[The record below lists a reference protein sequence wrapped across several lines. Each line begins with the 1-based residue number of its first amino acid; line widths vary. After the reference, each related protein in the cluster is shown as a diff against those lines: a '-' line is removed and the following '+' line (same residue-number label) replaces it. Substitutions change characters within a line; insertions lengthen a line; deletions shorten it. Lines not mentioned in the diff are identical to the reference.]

1 MQIDIAGEVKQEI
14 EKNLAAQDAAEI
26 QNEIEQQRR
35 TDFKSSMTVAANFEP
50 TKFAQALK
58 VQRESGV
65 PAKVAYDNADQI
77 STLKQEAKFAG
88 LFATG
93 PRTAQAL
100 STPEHAI
107 LAQGDE
113 ENLLRMEKAAE
124 AADFYKQGILER
136 QILGPLKK
144 WWNRD
149 DITEA
154 PGRLTQLDR
163 ITADFDRV
171 DAGDQFSSPWANEY
185 RNADAATRK
194 QMRDNANLE
203 RNLTLDKV
211 RVAQFKLNEMPV
223 DPGDVALERAEGA
236 AGVFGVIADD
246 PMLAGRIA
254 AQSLPD
260 MAQGIVAGMINP
272 LFGGVSE
279 GVTASNYKFL
289 EVLQEKGIDPADPV
303 QLLQALRNDELLSD
317 ANERAIR
324 YGAGIAAVSTASFGL
339 LNRVLAPT
347 KFNGKLLSKR
357 AREGINVIAQVPA
370 QGALEAGGELAGQIA
385 ERGQL
390 SDVDAKEIALEGLV
404 GGFMSTPEVGA
415 FAGKRFVNHMTQ
427 ARRAERA
434 GKLQADL
441 VQKSLQ
447 STTRQNDPASFEAI
461 VSTQLAGRPNEFL
474 EIPAAKLQELNQSGQ
489 VNIAE
494 LLENVGIDPEHY
506 TAQVELGGTIT
517 IKNSAYLAYLAE
529 QDEFLR
535 GSIRVT
541 SNDYS
546 LDDVQELDRQMLAD
560 MEKIAAQFGQTDQV
574 ATAYSD
580 VMGQLLNAGYER
592 GAADTTAR
600 QYAAVMTR
608 LAEQTGQ
615 SVEDVM
621 AANPLN
627 IGREV
632 PQQVQRIREDQLSL
646 MLGRLRAGD
655 IPQAGDMFGKTL
667 TEYLTSAGGIQDIGG
682 ELAAFDADTGKRGRN
697 RLTRTDGMTPDD
709 AAMRAWERGY
719 FPGVPRE
726 EVTPNLLIDALR
738 EESAGT
744 PRYSVEQENA
754 TLRDQAASLEA
765 LQEFLDREGVDL
777 ATATDEDIRALL
789 TGQSTDQTLN
799 QFAGERALTAN
810 MAALADAKARLA
822 AGADPEEVRKAT
834 GWFKGA
840 DGKMRF
846 EITDGDAKLTT
857 AFEQIR
863 HSQFAGDAITSVS
876 YRDGAGIWSVSVVT
890 DGMNTAS
897 DIINLTTTDIDSLA
911 PMLGF
916 DVIEQMKQGQ
926 GDEDITSDFP
936 DSKYITP
943 QGAELRSP
951 TGKWSTL
958 GEILDHPRL
967 FEAYP
972 QLADL
977 KVVYAP
983 EMTGGA
989 HGAMAINARTGES
1002 IMVIGDGDAREV
1014 RKTVL
1019 HETQHAIQS
1028 IEDFAKGGS
1037 VARLRDEP
1045 AHRAAITRENE
1056 QFQLQQWA
1064 KKYPEA
1070 AQLREKISALHDQL
1084 EQQYG
1089 DPFSDE
1095 AVASDT
1101 FGQWQDAIEQSL
1113 ETEGYDAAPQ
1123 TNLDEIAPLAF
1134 YERLAGEIE
1143 ARAVENRSHMTDRIA
1158 QLIPPSKSMDIKDA
1172 DAIVYWNGEELPSPA
1187 LDMAARAQT
1196 MNQSAVASPD
1206 LQRALAMSEDEY
1218 VATVNPSGETNTEDG
1233 SARLVRGDLT
1243 DPQSATVLVTL
1254 DNGTTIER
1262 DEDGSFYAREGG
1274 DTIGEIINYGDEVN
1288 VNVLPEARGQGVA
1301 VALAAEFIRENPFFD
1316 AGSLTPGGEAVVR
1329 AAWRKLKAEQDASK
1343 TFADDIAELATF
1355 YAQNENYQ
1363 FERFQERENIF
1374 DRFVARAMADDK
1386 FQGMQQP
1393 TSYGSVMI
1401 TPSAKEAGMWQVT
1414 QFAQDGAPSS
1424 DNGIQTKEQALRD
1437 FIEEVRPVEQSQ
1449 TLNQSAINVTPEQET
1464 EYAAAVAG
1472 NKRRATIK
1480 MIEQAAGVEE
1490 VDASFDR
1497 GGAHDAPGP
1506 GAGSPIYDVT
1516 RDGTY
1521 PEDFYGPNGLN
1532 WYGAGDATDGPAY
1545 AIIKSLE
1552 ARPNAPVK
1560 IYRAVPKDGAK
1571 KIIGGDWV
1579 TTVRQYAKDHGD
1591 GALGGDYKI
1600 ISMTVSARDLFTSGD
1615 SFAEYGYHPQP
1626 FKPEFPRSES
1636 ARSRSLSDTAANFAA
1651 AHPDSVGEQTLN
1663 QSAQTETEAFKRWFG
1678 DSKVVDADG
1687 KPLVVYHGTARDFTE
1702 FDRKKIGSNYRA
1714 DKRGFF
1720 FTANPMEAEWAA
1732 SDAAEKRGA
1741 EGERIV
1747 PVYLRLNAPLTI
1759 DATGAVGMSASG
1771 YLDTHKEKIL
1781 ARAKAEKADGIVVRG
1796 GKANDIIYVAFRPEQ
1811 IKSAIGNR
1819 GTFDPNSPNILQQ
1832 STEDTPRGSITFG
1845 PRKDGVR
1852 RFDIKLTAK
1861 SDLSTVLHEMG
1872 HYYLEVIGDLVQDG
1886 KANEALTG
1894 DYAVIREW
1902 LGAEAGKPLT
1912 VDQHEQFARGFE
1924 KYLAEGKAPSIEL
1937 QTAFAR
1943 FKRWLV
1949 GIYKDLKRLNVE
1961 LSPEVRG
1968 VFDRLLA
1975 SQEAISEAEQALA
1988 LSQQFES
1995 GITKIMTPEE
2005 LANYQRASQQARDDA
2020 TDEIEQEILKA
2031 ERRKETEWYKEQ
2043 RKAVEAEV
2051 RAELEAL
2058 PAYQARKYLF
2068 GNTPHPQTGKPVKLD
2083 TAAVTELFGT
2093 RSKQARFLGR
2103 ARVKTGGMHPETA
2116 AFLLGYAD
2124 PVEMLTDMMAV
2135 EGLSAAIK
2143 AETDKRMAER
2153 YPDPRVSGELA
2164 EKAMAAVGEREAEVQ
2179 AIQLRALAR
2188 EAGRKATQH
2197 RIIKEAARQHIAR
2210 LRLRDAIPYQY
2221 QRASAKAARAV
2232 EEALMAG
2239 NLQKAYEEKE
2249 RQLMNLHLYREAVKA
2264 QELADQKRAQAKA
2277 YMKAGAKRKRLQEA
2291 SVENYEL
2298 AYPDGRIEYAATK
2311 TAAKLAEE
2319 EGATV
2324 TPLFNFLEQVDQ
2336 LLQKYEFGIP
2346 RKAIRQQR
2354 EALQQF
2360 LASMANESIVVN
2372 PPEWLLLD
2380 RAERTNWK
2388 DLTIDQLVDVV
2399 DMIRQ
2404 IDQMAKN
2411 KLFVL
2416 KGDKWAEYEPIR
2428 DAIAASIELNGHKA
2442 ASGAFNRN
2450 FKDQIRK
2457 WGREW
2462 LGFLPADQIARELD
2476 GQDDLGP
2483 VQENITT
2490 PVQKAARDAVIREKL
2505 EMNGLAELVRQFY
2518 DGDQIKGMHDA
2529 GKLVA
2534 IPEIGQS
2541 MTRMQMVMLMAN
2553 LGNEGNRNALLTE
2566 QRGIWT
2572 AETIQAVM
2580 AQLDSNDADFVE
2592 ALWAWIDKFW
2602 PEIAEAEAKRTGV
2615 APAKVQGSPYPVK
2628 LADGK
2633 VRVLKGGYFPLKYD
2647 GEASIKTS
2655 QDDVGNAFKNM
2666 TAGRT
2671 AKAYTPDGH
2680 RIERVGSGGRPV
2692 KLDFSVVTGHVGNIV
2707 RDLTMTD
2714 PINQAWR
2721 FLHDTTVQGAF
2732 ERGNVKELHTALEIW
2747 MQDSAEG
2754 EKVDSGYM
2762 TASARWLRTGFTANV
2777 MLFNLANS
2785 LLNLA
2790 GTHPLVVLGKRWA
2803 MHGYRAAFMPAN
2815 WEQMYELSPFMRE
2828 ARVESYS
2835 KDLALVQDQMA
2846 SKGGWRQAMT
2856 AAGFYLHNK
2865 TQQFM
2870 DAVVW
2875 RGAYEKGMSLDLVG
2889 QALIDYADQRV
2900 VEASGSGVFADRS
2913 ALERGTLSR
2922 QTRQNEIVRGLTTL
2936 AGYMI
2941 RKMAIARRR
2950 TGETDFKDIGQA
2962 MHWAVDMALLFTLE
2976 GLAFAFVKG
2985 NVPDDDED
2993 EQAKEWAKTAAWET
3007 FASVGSGLP
3016 PFGRPIVSSIQGFGG
3031 GSTSVDIFS
3040 EQFGNAL
3047 QQVKQGDPDTTAL
3060 KALVALTGT
3069 ATKTPGI
3076 ATNRVIDWLDRAKD
3090 GETPPWW
3097 ELFTGNRNK

>member
-1 MQIDIAGEVKQEI
+1 MAYDIAAEVNDEI
-14 EKNLAAQDAAEI
+14 KKNLAAQEAADI
-26 QNEIEQQRR
+26 QQEIENQRR
-35 TDFKSSMTVAANFEP
+35 TDFKSSLTVAAAFEP

-77 STLKQEAKFAG
+77 ASLKQEAKFAG
-88 LFATG
+88 LFTAG
-93 PRTAQAL
+93 PRTSEAL
-100 STPEHAI
+100 SKPEHAI
-107 LAQGDE
+107 VAQGDE

-124 AADFYKQGILER
+124 AADFYKQGFFER
-136 QILGPLKK
+136 QIAQPWAKAIAQDSIADLPA
-144 WWNRD
+144 RM
-149 DITEA
+149 I
-154 PGRLTQLDR
+154 QLDR
-163 ITADFDRV
+163 ISSDFDKIESGE
-171 DAGDQFSSPWANEY
+171 ASTSPWAVQY
-185 RNADAATRK
+185 QQADAAGRK
-194 QMRDNANLE
+194 QMRDNLNLQ
-203 RNLTLDKV
+203 RNLAIDKA
-211 RVAQFKLNEMPV
+211 RVAQYDISQMPV
-223 DPGDVALERAEGA
+223 DPTERKFAEAEGFA
-236 AGVFGVIADD
+236 ENASALASD
-246 PMLAGRIA
+246 PMFLAR
-254 AQSLPD
+254 
-260 MAQGIVAGMINP
+260 VAGQAIPGTAEGLAASLINP
-272 LFGGVSE
+272 LFGGAVE
-279 GVTASNYKFL
+279 GINAGNYKFM
-289 EVLQEKGIDPADPV
+289 EVLQEKGIDPADPI
-303 QLLQALRNDELLSD
+303 QLMKAIRDDDLMQE
-317 ANERAIR
+317 ANTRAAR
-324 YGAGIAAVSTASFGL
+324 YGAGVGTVGALSAGL

-347 KFNGKLLSKR
+347 KFNGRLLSNR
-357 AREGINVIAQVPA
+357 AREGINVLAQIPA
-370 QGALEAGGELAGQIA
+370 QGALEAAGELTGQVA

-390 SDVDAKEIALEGLV
+390 SDVDAKEVALEGIV
-404 GGFMSTPEVGA
+404 GGVMSLPEVGA
-415 FAGKRFVNHMTQ
+415 FGTKRFTTHMVQ

-441 VQKSLQ
+441 VEKSMQ
-447 STTRQNDPASFEAI
+447 SSTRANDPASFEAI
-461 VSTQLAGRPNEFL
+461 VSTQLAGRPNEYL

-506 TAQVELGGTIT
+506 SAQVELGGTIT

-535 GSIRVT
+535 GSIRVAGNEYT
-541 SNDYS
+541 
-546 LDDVQELDRQMLAD
+546 LDDVQEIDNQMLAE
-560 MEKIAAQFGQTDQV
+560 MEKIASQFDQTDQV

-615 SVEDVM
+615 TVEEVM

-627 IGREV
+627 IGRDV
-632 PQQVQRIREDQLSL
+632 PAPVQKIREDQLSL

-655 IPQAGDMFGKTL
+655 IPQPGDMFGKTL

-682 ELAAFDADTGKRGRN
+682 ELAAFDADVGKRGRN

-709 AAMRAWERGY
+709 AAMQAWERGY
-719 FPGVPRE
+719 FPGVARE
-726 EVTPNLLIDALR
+726 DVTPNLLIDALR
-738 EESAGT
+738 EEAAGT

-754 TLRDQAASLEA
+754 TLRDQAQSLEA
-765 LQEFLDREGVDL
+765 LQEYLDREGIDL
-777 ATATDEDIRALL
+777 ATMSDEDVLQLL
-789 TGQSTDQTLN
+789 RG
-799 QFAGERALTAN
+799 GERQAQLLPELPAREDGTSSRV
-810 MAALADAKARLA
+810 AD
-822 AGADPEEVRKAT
+822 
-834 GWFKGA
+834 
-840 DGKMRF
+840 DG
-846 EITDGDAKLTT
+846 L
-857 AFEQIR
+857 
-863 HSQFAGDAITSVS
+863 
-876 YRDGAGIWSVSVVT
+876 
-890 DGMNTAS
+890 
-897 DIINLTTTDIDSLA
+897 IIVHGSGN
-911 PMLGF
+911 
-916 DVIEQMKQGQ
+916 
-926 GDEDITSDFP
+926 
-936 DSKYITP
+936 
-943 QGAELRSP
+943 
-951 TGKWSTL
+951 
-958 GEILDHPRL
+958 
-967 FEAYP
+967 
-972 QLADL
+972 ADL
-977 KVVYAP
+977 KLDDIAIVRSSGQKQGKKGRVYGGFYGTSETDAAQAEGYAGMMEGTP
-983 EMTGGA
+983 TLYDIRVKPGTGVL
-989 HGAMAINARTGES
+989 HK
-1002 IMVIGDGDAREV
+1002 DGD
-1014 RKTVL
+1014 
-1019 HETQHAIQS
+1019 
-1028 IEDFAKGGS
+1028 
-1037 VARLRDEP
+1037 
-1045 AHRAAITRENE
+1045 ITRLSETYINQLVE
-1056 QFQLQQWA
+1056 QG
-1064 KKYPEA
+1064 
-1070 AQLREKISALHDQL
+1070 
-1084 EQQYG
+1084 YG
-1089 DPFSDE
+1089 LIIGTDPRGRTEYVVIDKN
-1095 AVASDT
+1095 AI
-1101 FGQWQDAIEQSL
+1101 DAIAQRGSLPPMRRATQRLDQS
-1113 ETEGYDAAPQ
+1113 ETKQ
-1123 TNLDEIAPLAF
+1123 Q
-1134 YERLAGEIE
+1134 IE
-1143 ARAVENRSHMTDRIA
+1143 ARLEAANPGLKLDLLGSGDRITLSRIELPKEGR
-1158 QLIPPSKSMDIKDA
+1158 QQGSGSKIMADLTAWA
-1172 DAIVYWNGEELPSPA
+1172 DANGKTIA
-1187 LDMAARAQT
+1187 L
-1196 MNQSAVASPD
+1196 
-1206 LQRALAMSEDEY
+1206 
-1218 VATVNPSGETNTEDG
+1218 
-1233 SARLVRGDLT
+1233 
-1243 DPQSATVLVTL
+1243 
-1254 DNGTTIER
+1254 
-1262 DEDGSFYAREGG
+1262 
-1274 DTIGEIINYGDEVN
+1274 
-1288 VNVLPEARGQGVA
+1288 
-1301 VALAAEFIRENPFFD
+1301 
-1316 AGSLTPGGEAVVR
+1316 
-1329 AAWRKLKAEQDASK
+1329 
-1343 TFADDIAELATF
+1343 
-1355 YAQNENYQ
+1355 
-1363 FERFQERENIF
+1363 
-1374 DRFVARAMADDK
+1374 
-1386 FQGMQQP
+1386 
-1393 TSYGSVMI
+1393 
-1401 TPSAKEAGMWQVT
+1401 TPSADFGGNKKRLVEFYKRFG
-1414 QFAQDGAPSS
+1414 FIENKGK
-1424 DNGIQTKEQALRD
+1424 NRD
-1437 FIEEVRPVEQSQ
+1437 FEISEAMYRP
-1449 TLNQSAINVTPEQET
+1449 
-1464 EYAAAVAG
+1464 AV
-1472 NKRRATIK
+1472 
-1480 MIEQAAGVEE
+1480 
-1490 VDASFDR
+1490 
-1497 GGAHDAPGP
+1497 
-1506 GAGSPIYDVT
+1506 
-1516 RDGTY
+1516 
-1521 PEDFYGPNGLN
+1521 
-1532 WYGAGDATDGPAY
+1532 
-1545 AIIKSLE
+1545 
-1552 ARPNAPVK
+1552 
-1560 IYRAVPKDGAK
+1560 
-1571 KIIGGDWV
+1571 
-1579 TTVRQYAKDHGD
+1579 
-1591 GALGGDYKI
+1591 
-1600 ISMTVSARDLFTSGD
+1600 
-1615 SFAEYGYHPQP
+1615 
-1626 FKPEFPRSES
+1626 
-1636 ARSRSLSDTAANFAA
+1636 
-1651 AHPDSVGEQTLN
+1651 QTLN
-1663 QSAQTETEAFKRWFG
+1663 QSAQTETQAFKRLSTLLGSDSAARDMMTAISQTFVNSLKRDAEAISNFLKSKPFGSEPSGSIDIPSSVVPHVLSVTDNEQVLGAIVRSIPVDVMDFLGRKNLSPERLLRDQSMLEDVLAVNGKSSVSLGINKAIAGSLMGSVADTAAEISNLASRSLKGDSAGLTGANNSVLGAQNGTPSNGLGGIKDITKSKNFLNWFG
-1678 DSKVVDADG
+1678 DSKVVDDAG
-1687 KPLVVYHGTARDFTE
+1687 EPLVVHHGTNAE
-1702 FDRKKIGSNYRA
+1702 FNEFRPSKTGSFGKGIYFA
-1714 DKRGFF
+1714 DSG
-1720 FTANPMEAEWAA
+1720 
-1732 SDAAEKRGA
+1732 SDAAA
-1741 EGERIV
+1741 AYGERVVSAYLSLQNPWVINADYESDA
-1747 PVYLRLNAPLTI
+1747 VYAEDVDNPAVDAVLTLPGGRKML
-1759 DATGAVGMSASG
+1759 DRMKASG
-1771 YLDTHKEKIL
+1771 GEHFDSELTDSL
-1781 ARAKAEKADGIVVRG
+1781 VAKGYDGIIATYPDG
-1796 GKANDIIYVAFRPEQ
+1796 SKEYIAFHPEQ

-1819 GTFDPNSPNILQQ
+1819 GTFDPADPNILNQGD
-1832 STEDTPRGSITFG
+1832 EETPRGSITFG
-1845 PRKDGVR
+1845 PRRDGVR
-1852 RFDIKLTAK
+1852 RFDIRLTAK

-1872 HYYLEVIGDLVQDG
+1872 HYYLEVIGDLVQAG
-1886 KANEALTG
+1886 KANEALST
-1894 DYAVIREW
+1894 DYAVIRDW
-1902 LGAEAGKPLT
+1902 LGAEEGKPLT

-1937 QTAFAR
+1937 QTAFSR

-1949 GIYKDLKRLNVE
+1949 GIYKDLKRLNVD
-1961 LSPEVRG
+1961 LSPEIRS

-1975 SQEAISEAEQALA
+1975 SQEAIDEAEQALA
-1988 LSQQFES
+1988 LSQQFSEN
-1995 GITKIMTPEE
+1995 IQKIMTPEE
-2005 LANYQRASQQARDDA
+2005 LANYARASQQARDDA
-2020 TDEIEQEILKA
+2020 TDEIEREILKA
-2031 ERRKETEWYKEQ
+2031 ERRKEQEWYKEQ

-2051 RAELEAL
+2051 RAELEAA

-2068 GNTPHPQTGKPVKLD
+2068 SNTPHPQTGKPVKLD

-2093 RSKQARFLGR
+2093 KSKQARFLGR

-2116 AFLLGYAD
+2116 AFLLGYGN

-2135 EGLSAAIK
+2135 DGLSAAVK
-2143 AETDKRMAER
+2143 AETDRRMAER
-2153 YPDPRVSGELA
+2153 YPDPRTSGELA

-2188 EAGRKATQH
+2188 EAGRKSTQH

-2232 EEALMAG
+2232 EEALLAG
-2239 NLQKAYEEKE
+2239 NLPKAYEEKE

-2264 QELADQKRAQAKA
+2264 QDLAEQKRAQAKA

-2291 SVENYEL
+2291 STENFEL

-2311 TAAKLAEE
+2311 AAAKLAEE

-2324 TPLFNFLEQVDQ
+2324 TPLFNFLEQVDG

-2354 EALQQF
+2354 ETLQKF
-2360 LASMANESIVVN
+2360 LAQMAGESIVVN
-2372 PPEWLLLD
+2372 PPEWLLLP

-2411 KLFVL
+2411 KLFIL
-2416 KGDKWAEYEPIR
+2416 KGDKLAEYEPIR
-2428 DAIAASIELNGHKA
+2428 DAIAASIELNGHQA

-2483 VQENITT
+2483 VQEHIVG
-2490 PVQKAARDAVIREKL
+2490 PVQKAAREAVIREKA
-2505 EMNGLAELVRQFY
+2505 EMNSLAELVRQFY
-2518 DGDQIKGMHDA
+2518 GEDDIKGMHDA
-2529 GKLVA
+2529 GKLIA

-2580 AQLDSNDADFVE
+2580 ANLDSNDADFVE
-2592 ALWAWIDKFW
+2592 ALWAWVDKFW

-2628 LADGK
+2628 LADGT

-2692 KLDFSVVTGHVGNIV
+2692 KLDFSVLTWHVGNIV

-2732 ERGNVKELHTALEIW
+2732 ERANTKELHTALEIW

-2803 MHGYRAAFMPAN
+2803 MRGYRAAFMPAN
-2815 WEQMYELSPFMRE
+2815 WKQMYELSSYMRE

-2846 SKGGWRQAMT
+2846 GKGGWRAAMT

-2875 RGAYEKGMSLDLVG
+2875 MGAYEKGMSLDLVG

-2950 TGETDFKDIGQA
+2950 TAETDFKDVAQA
-2962 MHWAVDMALLFTLE
+2962 MTWAVDMALLFTLE

-2985 NVPDDDED
+2985 NVPDEDED
-2993 EQAKEWAKTAAWET
+2993 EQAKEWAKTAGWET

-3016 PFGRPIVSSIQGFGG
+3016 PFGRPVVSAIQGFGG

-3040 EQFGNAL
+3040 EQFGNAI
-3047 QQVKQGDPDTTAL
+3047 QQIKQGDADTTAL

-3076 ATNRVIDWLDRAKD
+3076 ATNRVIDWLDRAQD

>member
-1 MQIDIAGEVKQEI
+1 MAYDIAAEVNDEI
-14 EKNLAAQDAAEI
+14 KKNLAAQEAADIQQEI
-26 QNEIEQQRR
+26 DNQRR
-35 TDFKSSMTVAANFEP
+35 TDFKSSMTVAAAFEP

-65 PAKVAYDNADQI
+65 PAKVAYDNWDQVE
-77 STLKQEAKFAG
+77 SLKQEAKYAG
-88 LFATG
+88 LFSAA
-93 PRTAQAL
+93 PRTAEAL
-100 STPEHAI
+100 SNPEHAI
-107 LAQGDE
+107 LAKGDE
-113 ENLLRMEKAAE
+113 ENLRLMEEAVQKASFNSVSFWDSTIGKWWDRDNVKDIIKIRARDE
-124 AADFYKQGILER
+124 KQFEVFDEIDRAIAAGETPFPTLQER
-136 QILGPLKK
+136 QSLGTFGLQYLQGTPE
-144 WWNRD
+144 NRAE
-149 DITEA
+149 I
-154 PGRLTQLDR
+154 R
-163 ITADFDRV
+163 
-171 DAGDQFSSPWANEY
+171 
-185 RNADAATRK
+185 
-194 QMRDNANLE
+194 
-203 RNLTLDKV
+203 RNLRTQMNIATDTA
-211 RVAQFKLNEMPV
+211 RTSKLALQQMPV

-236 AGVFGVIADD
+236 AEVFGVIADD

-260 MAQGIVAGMINP
+260 MAQGIVLAMLNP
-272 LFGGVSE
+272 VLGAVSE
-279 GVTASNYKFL
+279 GVTASNYKVL
-289 EVLQEKGIDPADPV
+289 EVLQEKGIDPTDPV
-303 QLLQALRNDELLSD
+303 QLLQALRNDELMSE
-317 ANERAIR
+317 ANERGAR

-347 KFNGKLLSKR
+347 KFNGRLLSNR
-357 AREGINVIAQVPA
+357 AREGINAVLQVPA
-370 QGALEAGGELAGQIA
+370 QGGLEAAGELTGQVA

-390 SDVDAKEIALEGLV
+390 SDVDAKEVALEGIV
-404 GGFMSTPEVGA
+404 GGVMSLPEVGA
-415 FAGKRFVNHMTQ
+415 FGTKRFTTHMIQ
-427 ARRAERA
+427 ARRTERA

-441 VQKSLQ
+441 VEKSLQ
-447 STTRQNDPASFEAI
+447 SSTRKNDPASFEAI
-461 VSTQLAGRPNEFL
+461 VSTQLAGRPNEYL

-535 GSIRVT
+535 GSIRVAGNEYT
-541 SNDYS
+541 
-546 LDDVQELDRQMLAD
+546 LDDVQEIDKQMLAE
-560 MEKIAAQFGQTDQV
+560 MEKIASQFGQTDQV

-615 SVEDVM
+615 TVEEVM

-627 IGREV
+627 IGRDV
-632 PQQVQRIREDQLSL
+632 PAPVQKIREDQLSL

-655 IPQAGDMFGKTL
+655 IPQPGDMFGKSL

-682 ELAAFDADTGKRGRN
+682 ELAAFDADVGKRGRN

-709 AAMRAWERGY
+709 AAMQAWERGY
-719 FPGVPRE
+719 FPGVARE
-726 EVTPNLLIDALR
+726 DVTPNLLIDALR

-754 TLRDQAASLEA
+754 TLRDQAQSLEA
-765 LQEFLDREGVDL
+765 LQEYLDREGIDL
-777 ATATDEDIRALL
+777 ATATDDEIRQRLGVQPGNQRL
-789 TGQSTDQTLN
+789 D
-799 QFAGERALTAN
+799 QFAGPRALTAN
-810 MAALADAKARLA
+810 QRALMDAQRRLESGDDA
-822 AGADPEEVRKAT
+822 EKVRQET

-846 EITDGDAKLTT
+846 EIADGDAKLTPT
-857 AFEQIR
+857 FQQMKY
-863 HSQFAGDAITSVS
+863 SQFGGDSITSVS
-876 YRDGAGIWSVSVVT
+876 YRDGAGIWSVQIVT
-890 DGMNTAS
+890 DGMSTPA
-897 DIINLTTTDIDSLA
+897 DIIKLTTTDIDSLA
-911 PMLGF
+911 PLIGENL
-916 DVIEQMKQGQ
+916 IEKMKTGA
-926 GDEDITSDFP
+926 GEDDITSDEAG
-936 DSKYITP
+936 SKYLATDGEIF
-943 QGAELRSP
+943 RSP

-958 GEILDHPRL
+958 GEVLDHHRL
-967 FEAYP
+967 FQAYP
-972 QLADL
+972 ALANL

-983 EMTGGA
+983 ELTDGA
-989 HGAMAINARTGES
+989 HGAMAVNARTGEP
-1002 IMVIGDGDAREV
+1002 IMVLADGTENEV

-1019 HETQHAIQS
+1019 HETQHAVQA
-1028 IEDFAKGGS
+1028 IEGFARGGS
-1037 VARLRDEP
+1037 VQRLRNDP
-1045 AHRAAITRENE
+1045 AYRESVTQENQ
-1056 QFQLQQWA
+1056 QFQMQQWA
-1064 KKYPEA
+1064 EKYPEA
-1070 AQLREKISALHDQL
+1070 AALRAEIIALHDQL
-1084 EQQYG
+1084 EKQYG

-1095 AVASDT
+1095 AIASDS
-1101 FGQWQDAIEQSL
+1101 FGKWEDAIERSF
-1113 ETEGYDAAPQ
+1113 EVEGYDAAPQ
-1123 TNLDEIAPLAF
+1123 ENLDEVAPLEF
-1134 YERLAGEIE
+1134 YHRLAGEIE
-1143 ARAVENRSHMTDRIA
+1143 ARTVEARSHMSDIIA
-1158 QLIPPSKSMDIKDA
+1158 KLIPPSRSQDIEGSK
-1172 DAIVYWNGEELPSPA
+1172 AIVHWEGEDLPSPEIDLA
-1187 LDMAARAQT
+1187 AAKVQTLNQSDYMMDHRPPGPEDGAPLDDLTGGGNIYPDDIYGPNGLRYYGSGDPADPESMAVIRSMRGSPDATVTIYRAVPKVEAPSKQAAKLRKQMATYLKTKRKPADSGFTDGSDWYDWASDQAEKLEAQGDEGAAKIDFNEGDWVTLSKTYARNHGEGMGDPYTIISKKVKARELFT
-1196 MNQSAVASPD
+1196 NGDSINEFGYWPSASTTLNQSANASPD
-1206 LQRALAMSEDEY
+1206 LDRALAMSEDEY
-1218 VATVNPSGETNTEDG
+1218 IAAINPSGETNYEDG

-1243 DPQSATVLVTL
+1243 DPQNATVLVTL
-1254 DNGTTIER
+1254 DNGVTIER
-1262 DEDGSFYAREGG
+1262 DEDGSFYARQGG
-1274 DTIGEIINYGDEVN
+1274 DTIGEIVNYGDEVN
-1288 VNVLPEARGQGVA
+1288 VNVLPEARGKGVA
-1301 VALAAEFIRENPFFD
+1301 VNLAAEFMRENPFFD

-1329 AAWRKLKAEQDASK
+1329 AAWRKLKAEQS
-1343 TFADDIAELATF
+1343 T
-1355 YAQNENYQ
+1355 
-1363 FERFQERENIF
+1363 
-1374 DRFVARAMADDK
+1374 
-1386 FQGMQQP
+1386 
-1393 TSYGSVMI
+1393 
-1401 TPSAKEAGMWQVT
+1401 
-1414 QFAQDGAPSS
+1414 
-1424 DNGIQTKEQALRD
+1424 
-1437 FIEEVRPVEQSQ
+1437 
-1449 TLNQSAINVTPEQET
+1449 
-1464 EYAAAVAG
+1464 
-1472 NKRRATIK
+1472 
-1480 MIEQAAGVEE
+1480 
-1490 VDASFDR
+1490 
-1497 GGAHDAPGP
+1497 
-1506 GAGSPIYDVT
+1506 
-1516 RDGTY
+1516 
-1521 PEDFYGPNGLN
+1521 
-1532 WYGAGDATDGPAY
+1532 
-1545 AIIKSLE
+1545 
-1552 ARPNAPVK
+1552 
-1560 IYRAVPKDGAK
+1560 
-1571 KIIGGDWV
+1571 
-1579 TTVRQYAKDHGD
+1579 
-1591 GALGGDYKI
+1591 
-1600 ISMTVSARDLFTSGD
+1600 
-1615 SFAEYGYHPQP
+1615 
-1626 FKPEFPRSES
+1626 
-1636 ARSRSLSDTAANFAA
+1636 
-1651 AHPDSVGEQTLN
+1651 TLN
-1663 QSAQTETEAFKRWFG
+1663 QSAQTETQAFKAWFG

-1687 KPLVVYHGTARDFTE
+1687 KPLVVYHGSPDVRGIFAEGFVPRSRGEVFFAAESYDVANSYADPKRA
-1702 FDRKKIGSNYRA
+1702 FDYQNAEDQVIPLYLSMQ
-1714 DKRGFF
+1714 
-1720 FTANPMEAEWAA
+1720 NPM
-1732 SDAAEKRGA
+1732 
-1741 EGERIV
+1741 I
-1747 PVYLRLNAPLTI
+1747 I
-1759 DATGAVGMSASG
+1759 DAKGA
-1771 YLDTHKEKIL
+1771 HWKETERHVKE
-1781 ARAKAEKADGIVVRG
+1781 AKEAGHDGI
-1796 GKANDIIYVAFRPEQ
+1796 IIKNSVDYYNNRQGAKPTTVYAWFKSAQ
-1811 IKSAIGNR
+1811 AKSAITEPLLSRFDKQPIKGALPNR
-1819 GTFDPNSPNILQQ
+1819 GTFDPADPNILNQGD
-1832 STEDTPRGSITFG
+1832 EETPRGSITFG
-1845 PRKDGVR
+1845 PRRDGVR
-1852 RFDIKLTAK
+1852 RFDIRLTAK

-1872 HYYLEVIGDLVQDG
+1872 HYYLEVIGDLVQGG
-1886 KANEALTG
+1886 KANEALSA
-1894 DYAVIREW
+1894 DYAVIRDW
-1902 LGAEAGKPLT
+1902 LGAEEGKPLT

-1949 GIYKDLKRLNVE
+1949 GIYNDLKRLNVD
-1961 LSPEVRG
+1961 LSPEIRS

-1975 SQEAISEAEQALA
+1975 SQEAIDEAEQAMA
-1988 LSQQFES
+1988 LSQQFSEN
-1995 GITKIMTPEE
+1995 IQKIMTPEE
-2005 LANYQRASQQARDDA
+2005 LANYARASQQARDDA
-2020 TDEIEQEILKA
+2020 TDEIEREILKA
-2031 ERRKETEWYKEQ
+2031 ERRKEQEWYKEQ

-2051 RAELEAL
+2051 RAEFEAA

-2068 GNTPHPQTGKPVKLD
+2068 SNTPHPQTGKPVKLD

-2093 RSKQARFLGR
+2093 KSKQARFLGR
-2103 ARVKTGGMHPETA
+2103 AMVKTGGMHPETA
-2116 AFLLGYAD
+2116 AFLLGYGN
-2124 PVEMLTDMMAV
+2124 PVEMLADMMSV

-2143 AETDKRMAER
+2143 TETDRRMAER
-2153 YPDPRVSGELA
+2153 YPDPRTSGELA
-2164 EKAMAAVGEREAEVQ
+2164 EKALAAVGEREAEVQ

-2232 EEALMAG
+2232 EEALLAG
-2239 NLQKAYEEKE
+2239 NLPKAYEEKE

-2264 QELADQKRAQAKA
+2264 QDLADQKRAQAKA

-2291 SVENYEL
+2291 SVENFEL
-2298 AYPDGRIEYAATK
+2298 AYPDGSIEYAATK
-2311 TAAKLAEE
+2311 AAAKLAEE

-2324 TPLFNFLEQVDQ
+2324 TPLFNFLEQVDG

-2354 EALQQF
+2354 ETLQQF
-2360 LASMANESIVVN
+2360 LAQMAGESIVVN
-2372 PPEWLLLD
+2372 PPEWVLLD

-2416 KGDKWAEYEPIR
+2416 NGDKWAEYEPIR
-2428 DAIAASIELNGHKA
+2428 DAIAASIELNGHQA

-2450 FKDQIRK
+2450 HKDQIRK

-2483 VQENITT
+2483 VQENIVG
-2490 PVQKAARDAVIREKL
+2490 PVQKAAREAVIREKA
-2505 EMNGLAELVRQFY
+2505 EMNSLAELVRQFY
-2518 DGDQIKGMHDA
+2518 GDDDIKGMHDA
-2529 GKLVA
+2529 GKLIA

-2580 AQLDSNDADFVE
+2580 ANLDSNDADFVE
-2592 ALWAWIDKFW
+2592 ALWAWVDKFW

-2692 KLDFSVVTGHVGNIV
+2692 KLDFSVLTGHVGNIV

-2732 ERGNVKELHTALEIW
+2732 ERANTKELHTALEIW

-2815 WEQMYELSPFMRE
+2815 WEQMYELSSYMRE

-2846 SKGGWRQAMT
+2846 GKGGWRAAMS

-2875 RGAYEKGMSLDLVG
+2875 MGAYEKGMSLDLVG

-2950 TGETDFKDIGQA
+2950 TAETDFKDVAQA
-2962 MHWAVDMALLFTLE
+2962 MTWAVDMALLFTIE

-2985 NVPDDDED
+2985 NVPDEDED
-2993 EQAKEWAKTAAWET
+2993 EQAKEWAKTAGWET

-3016 PFGRPIVSSIQGFGG
+3016 PFGRPVVSAIQGFGG

-3040 EQFGNAL
+3040 EQFGNAI
-3047 QQVKQGDPDTTAL
+3047 QQAKQGDADVTAL

-3076 ATNRVIDWLDRAKD
+3076 ATNRVIDWLDRAQD

>member
-1 MQIDIAGEVKQEI
+1 MAYDIAAEVNDEI
-14 EKNLAAQDAAEI
+14 KKNLAAQEAADI
-26 QNEIEQQRR
+26 QKEIENQRR
-35 TDFKSSMTVAANFEP
+35 TDFKSSLTVAAAFEP

-77 STLKQEAKFAG
+77 ASLKQEAKFAG
-88 LFATG
+88 LFTAG
-93 PRTAQAL
+93 PRTSEAL
-100 STPEHAI
+100 SKPEHAI
-107 LAQGDE
+107 VAQGDE

-124 AADFYKQGILER
+124 AADFYKQGFFER
-136 QILGPLKK
+136 QIAQPWAKAIAQDSIADLPA
-144 WWNRD
+144 RM
-149 DITEA
+149 I
-154 PGRLTQLDR
+154 QLDR
-163 ITADFDRV
+163 ISSDFDKIESGE
-171 DAGDQFSSPWANEY
+171 ASTSPWAVQY
-185 RNADAATRK
+185 QQADAAGRK
-194 QMRDNANLE
+194 QMRDNLNLQ
-203 RNLTLDKV
+203 RNLAIDKA
-211 RVAQFKLNEMPV
+211 RVAQYDISQMPV
-223 DPGDVALERAEGA
+223 DPTERKFAEAEGFA
-236 AGVFGVIADD
+236 ESASALASD
-246 PMLAGRIA
+246 PMFIGR
-254 AQSLPD
+254 
-260 MAQGIVAGMINP
+260 VAGQAIPGTAEGLAASLINP
-272 LFGGVSE
+272 LFGGAVE
-279 GVTASNYKFL
+279 GINAGNYKFM
-289 EVLQEKGIDPADPV
+289 EVLQEKGIDPADPI
-303 QLLQALRNDELLSD
+303 QLMQAIRDDDLMQE
-317 ANERAIR
+317 ANTRAAR
-324 YGAGIAAVSTASFGL
+324 YGAGVGTVGALSAGL

-347 KFNGKLLSKR
+347 KFNGRLLSNR
-357 AREGINVIAQVPA
+357 TREGINVLAQVPA
-370 QGALEAGGELAGQIA
+370 QGALEAAGELTGQIA

-390 SDVDAKEIALEGLV
+390 SDVDAKEVALEGIV
-404 GGFMSTPEVGA
+404 GGVMSLPEVGA
-415 FAGKRFVNHMTQ
+415 FGTKRFTTHMIQ

-441 VQKSLQ
+441 VEKSLQ
-447 STTRQNDPASFEAI
+447 SSTRANDPASFEAI
-461 VSTQLAGRPNEFL
+461 VSTQLAGRPNEYL

-535 GSIRVT
+535 GSIRVAGNEYT
-541 SNDYS
+541 
-546 LDDVQELDRQMLAD
+546 LDDVQEIDKQMLAE
-560 MEKIAAQFGQTDQV
+560 MEKIASQFGQTDQV

-592 GAADTTAR
+592 SAADTTAR

-615 SVEDVM
+615 TVEEVM

-632 PQQVQRIREDQLSL
+632 PAPVQRIREDQLSL

-655 IPQAGDMFGKTL
+655 IPQPGDMFGKSL

-682 ELAAFDADTGKRGRN
+682 ELAAFDADVGKRGRN

-709 AAMRAWERGY
+709 AAMQAWERGY
-719 FPGVPRE
+719 FPGVARE
-726 EVTPNLLIDALR
+726 DVTTNLLIDALR
-738 EESAGT
+738 EEAAGN

-754 TLRDQAASLEA
+754 TLRDQAQSLEA
-765 LQEFLDREGVDL
+765 LQEYLDREGIDL
-777 ATATDEDIRALL
+777 ATATDDEIRQRLGVQPGNQRLDQDADRNLIAIHNLSAENLAFADKMGGIAVPSIGVVTKDSGGVEGFGEITLIGTRNLADPKQEPVFSSDAYTARFPKPEFKKAKAKEADAALRPLKSIAEEFGDVRVAETAFDYMVNDGDGSRAIDELMNSPAARALFLRENGISIEPAMRNATLETPFTPEQLLAMEGLIKRADKAARLDDNENPDVLEVERLLAEAIDKKHAKRPTLAAKIKDKLMEQPGWGAL
-789 TGQSTDQTLN
+789 TVMGDLITAKRGPVVDTWETRTKTLHAIEDNGLSADFKRWVENKILPAMGEPLLTIGRSKVPYTLENIVEVMTRGPVRGQEKTMVFGAGQARAASSVEFSDVEQMREAAKRSIVDPKAYEEAKKTSEKLLDQYRDSVIEFTKILNWQGRPDTFEALDSSMRAIAKFSTKKKRDRAAMEAALRSEKFDVAAMKAAASGQTSAVN
-799 QFAGERALTAN
+799 ERAV
-810 MAALADAKARLA
+810 K
-822 AGADPEEVRKAT
+822 
-834 GWFKGA
+834 
-840 DGKMRF
+840 
-846 EITDGDAKLTT
+846 
-857 AFEQIR
+857 
-863 HSQFAGDAITSVS
+863 
-876 YRDGAGIWSVSVVT
+876 
-890 DGMNTAS
+890 
-897 DIINLTTTDIDSLA
+897 
-911 PMLGF
+911 
-916 DVIEQMKQGQ
+916 
-926 GDEDITSDFP
+926 
-936 DSKYITP
+936 
-943 QGAELRSP
+943 
-951 TGKWSTL
+951 
-958 GEILDHPRL
+958 
-967 FEAYP
+967 
-972 QLADL
+972 
-977 KVVYAP
+977 
-983 EMTGGA
+983 
-989 HGAMAINARTGES
+989 
-1002 IMVIGDGDAREV
+1002 
-1014 RKTVL
+1014 
-1019 HETQHAIQS
+1019 
-1028 IEDFAKGGS
+1028 
-1037 VARLRDEP
+1037 
-1045 AHRAAITRENE
+1045 
-1056 QFQLQQWA
+1056 
-1064 KKYPEA
+1064 
-1070 AQLREKISALHDQL
+1070 
-1084 EQQYG
+1084 
-1089 DPFSDE
+1089 
-1095 AVASDT
+1095 
-1101 FGQWQDAIEQSL
+1101 
-1113 ETEGYDAAPQ
+1113 
-1123 TNLDEIAPLAF
+1123 
-1134 YERLAGEIE
+1134 EIE
-1143 ARAVENRSHMTDRIA
+1143 AEIQKWADRLQKLEPGDSRIPEVERRLQQNQEALQAELEKAADQAKRDPIGLAMLAAEALLNAPVPYFEAKPQRAVSLSEFAGAVIPKSASEETRAILEKSGIPVIEYDSEEDRQQA
-1158 QLIPPSKSMDIKDA
+1158 VRQAALSFDA
-1172 DAIVYWNGEELPSPA
+1172 DQGNVLF
-1187 LDMAARAQT
+1187 
-1196 MNQSAVASPD
+1196 QSANASPD
-1206 LQRALAMSEDEY
+1206 LDRALAMSEDEY
-1218 VATVNPSGETNTEDG
+1218 IATINPSGETNDEDG

-1243 DPQSATVLVTL
+1243 DPQ
-1254 DNGTTIER
+1254 
-1262 DEDGSFYAREGG
+1262 
-1274 DTIGEIINYGDEVN
+1274 N
-1288 VNVLPEARGQGVA
+1288 VNVLPEARGKGVA
-1301 VALAAEFIRENPFFD
+1301 VNLAAEFMRENPFFD

-1329 AAWRKLKAEQDASK
+1329 AAWRKLKAEQS
-1343 TFADDIAELATF
+1343 T
-1355 YAQNENYQ
+1355 
-1363 FERFQERENIF
+1363 
-1374 DRFVARAMADDK
+1374 
-1386 FQGMQQP
+1386 
-1393 TSYGSVMI
+1393 
-1401 TPSAKEAGMWQVT
+1401 
-1414 QFAQDGAPSS
+1414 
-1424 DNGIQTKEQALRD
+1424 
-1437 FIEEVRPVEQSQ
+1437 
-1449 TLNQSAINVTPEQET
+1449 TLNQSTIPDTSALEREV
-1464 EYAAAVAG
+1464 AAA
-1472 NKRRATIK
+1472 
-1480 MIEQAAGVEE
+1480 EQRLAERQA
-1490 VDASFDR
+1490 R
-1497 GGAHDAPGP
+1497 
-1506 GAGSPIYDVT
+1506 Y
-1516 RDGTY
+1516 
-1521 PEDFYGPNGLN
+1521 PNGHKLVE
-1532 WYGAGDATDGPAY
+1532 
-1545 AIIKSLE
+1545 I
-1552 ARPNAPVK
+1552 
-1560 IYRAVPKDGAK
+1560 GAK
-1571 KIIGGDWV
+1571 VLEK
-1579 TTVRQYAKDHGD
+1579 
-1591 GALGGDYKI
+1591 
-1600 ISMTVSARDLFTSGD
+1600 ARADL
-1615 SFAEYGYHPQP
+1615 
-1626 FKPEFPRSES
+1626 
-1636 ARSRSLSDTAANFAA
+1636 AA
-1651 AHPDSVGEQTLN
+1651 AQE
-1663 QSAQTETEAFKRWFG
+1663 KRKGFDAWFSG
-1678 DSKVVDADG
+1678 SKVVDAQG
-1687 KPLVVYHGTARDFTE
+1687 RPLVVYHGGGPGKDQQGIGQFT
-1702 FDRKKIGSNYRA
+1702 RKDGGRA
-1714 DKRGFF
+1714 IWASTVDV
-1720 FTANPMEAEWAA
+1720 ANTYAGQGGGATMYPLYLDIKNPLVY
-1732 SDAAEKRGA
+1732 DAAGRTWQELEF
-1741 EGERIV
+1741 EGERLSTDDLAEIAEQRG
-1747 PVYLRLNAPLTI
+1747 YDGLIIRNIRDEDSDDGGDAPA
-1759 DATGAVGMSASG
+1759 DHFAAFKSAQ
-1771 YLDTHKEKIL
+1771 
-1781 ARAKAEKADGIVVRG
+1781 V
-1796 GKANDIIYVAFRPEQ
+1796 
-1811 IKSAIGNR
+1811 KSAIGNR
-1819 GTFDPNSPNILQQ
+1819 GTFDPTDPNILNQGD
-1832 STEDTPRGSITFG
+1832 EETPRGSITFG
-1845 PRKDGVR
+1845 PRRDGVR

-1872 HYYLEVIGDLVQDG
+1872 HYYLEVIGDLVQGG
-1886 KANEALTG
+1886 KANEALST
-1894 DYAVIREW
+1894 DYAVIRDW
-1902 LGAEAGKPLT
+1902 LGAEEGKPLT

-1949 GIYKDLKRLNVE
+1949 GIYKDLKRLNVD
-1961 LSPEVRG
+1961 LSPEIRS

-1975 SQEAISEAEQALA
+1975 SQEAIDEAEQALA
-1988 LSQQFES
+1988 LSQQFSEN
-1995 GITKIMTPEE
+1995 IQKIMTPEE
-2005 LANYQRASQQARDDA
+2005 LANYARASQQARDDA
-2020 TDEIEQEILKA
+2020 TDEIEREIVKA
-2031 ERRKETEWYKEQ
+2031 ERRKEQEWYREQ
-2043 RKAVEAEV
+2043 RKAVEAEA
-2051 RAELEAL
+2051 RAELEAA

-2068 GNTPHPQTGKPVKLD
+2068 SNTPHPQTGKPVKLD

-2093 RSKQARFLGR
+2093 KSKQARFLGR

-2116 AFLLGYAD
+2116 AFLLGYGN
-2124 PVEMLTDMMAV
+2124 PVEMLADMMSV

-2143 AETDKRMAER
+2143 TETDRRMAER
-2153 YPDPRVSGELA
+2153 YPDPRTSGELA
-2164 EKAMAAVGEREAEVQ
+2164 EKALAAVGEREAEVQ

-2232 EEALMAG
+2232 EEALLAG
-2239 NLQKAYEEKE
+2239 NLPKAYEEKE

-2264 QELADQKRAQAKA
+2264 QDLAEQKRAQAKA

-2291 SVENYEL
+2291 STENFEL

-2311 TAAKLAEE
+2311 AAAKLAEE

-2324 TPLFNFLEQVDQ
+2324 TPLFNFLEQVDG

-2354 EALQQF
+2354 ESLQQF
-2360 LASMANESIVVN
+2360 LAQMAGESIVVN
-2372 PPEWLLLD
+2372 PPEWVLLD

-2428 DAIAASIELNGHKA
+2428 DAIAASIELNGHQA

-2483 VQENITT
+2483 VQEHIVG
-2490 PVQKAARDAVIREKL
+2490 PVQKAAREAVIREKL
-2505 EMNGLAELVRQFY
+2505 EMNSLAELVRQFY
-2518 DGDQIKGMHDA
+2518 GDDDIKGMHDA
-2529 GKLVA
+2529 GKLIA

-2580 AQLDSNDADFVE
+2580 ANLDSNDADFVE
-2592 ALWAWIDKFW
+2592 ALWAWVDKFW

-2647 GEASIKTS
+2647 GEVSIKTS

-2692 KLDFSVVTGHVGNIV
+2692 KLDFSVLTGHVGNIV

-2732 ERGNVKELHTALEIW
+2732 ERANTKELHTALEIW

-2815 WEQMYELSPFMRE
+2815 WEQMYELSSYMRE

-2846 SKGGWRQAMT
+2846 GKGGWRAAMT

-2875 RGAYEKGMSLDLVG
+2875 MGAYEKGMSLDLVG

-2950 TGETDFKDIGQA
+2950 TAETDFKDIAQA
-2962 MHWAVDMALLFTLE
+2962 MTWAVDMALLFTIE

-2985 NVPDDDED
+2985 NVPDEDED
-2993 EQAKEWAKTAAWET
+2993 EQAKEWAKTAGWET

-3016 PFGRPIVSSIQGFGG
+3016 PFGRPVVSAIQGFGG

-3040 EQFGNAL
+3040 EQFGNAI
-3047 QQVKQGDPDTTAL
+3047 QQIKQGDADTTAL

>member
-1 MQIDIAGEVKQEI
+1 MAYDIAAEVNDEI
-14 EKNLAAQDAAEI
+14 KKNLAAQEAADI
-26 QNEIEQQRR
+26 QKEIENQRR
-35 TDFKSSMTVAANFEP
+35 TDFKSSMTVAAAFEP

-77 STLKQEAKFAG
+77 ASLKQEAKFAG
-88 LFATG
+88 LFTAG
-93 PRTAQAL
+93 PRTSEAL
-100 STPEHAI
+100 SKPEHAI
-107 LAQGDE
+107 VAQGDE

-124 AADFYKQGILER
+124 AADFYKQGFFER
-136 QILGPLKK
+136 QIAQPLAKAIAQDSIADLPA
-144 WWNRD
+144 RM
-149 DITEA
+149 I
-154 PGRLTQLDR
+154 QLDR
-163 ITADFDRV
+163 ISSDFDKIESGE
-171 DAGDQFSSPWANEY
+171 ASTSPWAVQY
-185 RNADAATRK
+185 QQADAAGRK
-194 QMRDNANLE
+194 QMRDDLNLQ
-203 RNLTLDKV
+203 RNLAIDKA
-211 RVAQFKLNEMPV
+211 RVAQYDISQMPV
-223 DPGDVALERAEGA
+223 DPTERKFAEAEGFA
-236 AGVFGVIADD
+236 ESASALASD
-246 PMLAGRIA
+246 PMFLGR
-254 AQSLPD
+254 
-260 MAQGIVAGMINP
+260 VAGQAIPGTAEGLAASLINP
-272 LFGGVSE
+272 LFGGAVE
-279 GVTASNYKFL
+279 GINAGNYKFM
-289 EVLQEKGIDPADPV
+289 EVLQEKGIDPADPI
-303 QLLQALRNDELLSD
+303 QLMQAIRDDDLMQE
-317 ANERAIR
+317 ANTRAAR
-324 YGAGIAAVSTASFGL
+324 YGAGVGIVGALSAGL

-347 KFNGKLLSKR
+347 KFNGRMLSNR
-357 AREGINVIAQVPA
+357 TREGINVLAQVPA
-370 QGALEAGGELAGQIA
+370 QGALEAAGELTGQIA

-390 SDVDAKEIALEGLV
+390 SDVDAKEVALEGIV
-404 GGFMSTPEVGA
+404 GGVMSLPEVGA
-415 FAGKRFVNHMTQ
+415 FGTKRFTNHMIQ

-441 VQKSLQ
+441 VEKSLQ
-447 STTRQNDPASFEAI
+447 SSTRKNDPASFEAI
-461 VSTQLAGRPNEFL
+461 VSTQLAGRPNEYL

-535 GSIRVT
+535 GSIRVAGNEYT
-541 SNDYS
+541 
-546 LDDVQELDRQMLAD
+546 LDDVQEIDKQMLAE
-560 MEKIAAQFGQTDQV
+560 MEKIASQFGQTDQV

-592 GAADTTAR
+592 SAADTTAR

-615 SVEDVM
+615 TVEEVM

-627 IGREV
+627 IGRDV
-632 PQQVQRIREDQLSL
+632 PAPVQRIREDQLSL

-655 IPQAGDMFGKTL
+655 IPQPGDMFGKSL

-682 ELAAFDADTGKRGRN
+682 ELAAFDADVGKRGRN

-709 AAMRAWERGY
+709 AAMQAWERGY
-719 FPGVPRE
+719 FPGVARE
-726 EVTPNLLIDALR
+726 DVTPNLLIDALR
-738 EESAGT
+738 EEAAGT

-754 TLRDQAASLEA
+754 TLRDQAQSLEA
-765 LQEFLDREGVDL
+765 LQEYLDREGIDL
-777 ATATDEDIRALL
+777 ATATDDEIRQRL
-789 TGQSTDQTLN
+789 GVQPGNQRLN
-799 QFAGERALTAN
+799 QFAGRNSQTADLGN
-810 MAALADAKARLA
+810 LKLAQDQIKAGRS
-822 AGADPEEVRKAT
+822 PEAVRRAT
-834 GWFKGA
+834 GWHRGA
-840 DGKMRF
+840 DGKWRYEIADDEARF
-846 EITDGDAKLTT
+846 HSKLRNRIEGKETEGVFSIGE
-857 AFEQIR
+857 A
-863 HSQFAGDAITSVS
+863 
-876 YRDGAGIWSVSVVT
+876 RDGNV
-890 DGMNTAS
+890 
-897 DIINLTTTDIDSLA
+897 
-911 PMLGF
+911 
-916 DVIEQMKQGQ
+916 
-926 GDEDITSDFP
+926 
-936 DSKYITP
+936 Y
-943 QGAELRSP
+943 
-951 TGKWSTL
+951 TL
-958 GEILDHPRL
+958 GEILDHPKL
-967 FEAYP
+967 FAAYP
-972 QLADL
+972 HFRYIPVTFLENSDTRGTYYESSNEIVLKLTADPDQML
-977 KVVYAP
+977 S
-983 EMTGGA
+983 TL
-989 HGAMAINARTGES
+989 
-1002 IMVIGDGDAREV
+1002 
-1014 RKTVL
+1014 L
-1019 HETQHAIQS
+1019 HEVQHAIQAR
-1028 IEDFAKGGS
+1028 EDFARGGNTNKAFTDS
-1037 VARLRDEP
+1037 V
-1045 AHRAAITRENE
+1045 RAALKRLTEGSKADVE
-1056 QFQLQQWA
+1056 HWQWLN
-1064 KKYPEA
+1064 KYTIEA
-1070 AQLREKISALHDQL
+1070 AEEAADAARFALMYESAQRLIDYSQKDSPSGVMRHIRNEMQWL
-1084 EQQYG
+1084 Y
-1089 DPFSDE
+1089 DPMFRGMDE
-1095 AVASDT
+1095 ARELQRDFYNIPKPSNLQKRNAFLSDFAFRGAKVLLDRIPADLRQQFKKDT
-1101 FGQWQDAIEQSL
+1101 RTTKSMINSL
-1113 ETEGYDAAPQ
+1113 RKEAEKRSKELVPMHELVDKAKRAERLQETKYFADPYD
-1123 TNLDEIAPLAF
+1123 I
-1134 YERLAGEIE
+1134 YRSLAGEVE
-1143 ARAVENRSHMTDRIA
+1143 ARNTQARQAMTDAERADRSPLSTQDVQPDEIIVMFGGLDVHAPIA
-1158 QLIPPSKSMDIKDA
+1158 MESAAPGEQTLNQADYMMDHRPPGPEDGAPLDDLTGGGNIYPDDVYSANGQRYYGTGHSSDAEAFRKAKSYRGEPDAPITIYRAVPTEAGGEINRGDWVAITKSYAEDHGEGLGDYKIITKQVKARDIFTNGDSIQEWGYWPSDA
-1172 DAIVYWNGEELPSPA
+1172 TTL
-1187 LDMAARAQT
+1187 
-1196 MNQSAVASPD
+1196 NQSANASPD
-1206 LQRALAMSEDEY
+1206 LDRALAMSEDEY
-1218 VATVNPSGETNTEDG
+1218 IATINPSGETNDEDG

-1243 DPQSATVLVTL
+1243 DPQNATVLVTL
-1254 DNGTTIER
+1254 DNGVTIER

-1274 DTIGEIINYGDEVN
+1274 DTIGEIVNYGDEVN
-1288 VNVLPEARGQGVA
+1288 VNVLPEARGKGVA
-1301 VALAAEFIRENPFFD
+1301 VNLAAEFMRENPFFD

-1329 AAWRKLKAEQDASK
+1329 AAWRKLKAEQS
-1343 TFADDIAELATF
+1343 T
-1355 YAQNENYQ
+1355 
-1363 FERFQERENIF
+1363 
-1374 DRFVARAMADDK
+1374 
-1386 FQGMQQP
+1386 
-1393 TSYGSVMI
+1393 
-1401 TPSAKEAGMWQVT
+1401 
-1414 QFAQDGAPSS
+1414 
-1424 DNGIQTKEQALRD
+1424 
-1437 FIEEVRPVEQSQ
+1437 
-1449 TLNQSAINVTPEQET
+1449 TLNQSLPRATPDQAA

-1472 NKRRATIK
+1472 NKRRAAIK
-1480 MIEQAAGVEE
+1480 LLEKVAGVVE

-1506 GAGSPIYDVT
+1506 GSGSPIYDVT

-1521 PEDFYGPNGLN
+1521 PDDFYSPNGLS
-1532 WYGAGDATDGPAY
+1532 WYGTGDSTDAAAY
-1545 AIIKSLE
+1545 SIIKSLE
-1552 ARPNAPVK
+1552 ASPNRPVK
-1560 IYRAVPKDGAK
+1560 IYRAVPNDGTK
-1571 KIIGGDWV
+1571 KIIPGDWV

-1591 GALGGDYKI
+1591 AALGGDYKI
-1600 ISMTVSARDLFTSGD
+1600 LSASVSARDLFTSGD

-1626 FKPEFPRSES
+1626 FKPEFPKSE
-1636 ARSRSLSDTAANFAA
+1636 AAKSRSLSDAAANFAA
-1651 AHPDSVGEQTLN
+1651 AHPESVG
-1663 QSAQTETEAFKRWFG
+1663 SA
-1678 DSKVVDADG
+1678 D
-1687 KPLVVYHGTARDFTE
+1687 
-1702 FDRKKIGSNYRA
+1702 
-1714 DKRGFF
+1714 
-1720 FTANPMEAEWAA
+1720 
-1732 SDAAEKRGA
+1732 
-1741 EGERIV
+1741 
-1747 PVYLRLNAPLTI
+1747 
-1759 DATGAVGMSASG
+1759 
-1771 YLDTHKEKIL
+1771 
-1781 ARAKAEKADGIVVRG
+1781 
-1796 GKANDIIYVAFRPEQ
+1796 
-1811 IKSAIGNR
+1811 
-1819 GTFDPNSPNILQQ
+1819 PNILNQGD
-1832 STEDTPRGSITFG
+1832 EETPRGSITFG
-1845 PRKDGVR
+1845 PRRDGVR

-1872 HYYLEVIGDLVQDG
+1872 HYYLEVIGDLVQGG
-1886 KANEALTG
+1886 KANEALST
-1894 DYAVIREW
+1894 DYAVIRDW
-1902 LGAEAGKPLT
+1902 LGAEEGKPLT

-1949 GIYKDLKRLNVE
+1949 GIYKDLKRLNVD
-1961 LSPEVRG
+1961 LSPEIRS

-1975 SQEAISEAEQALA
+1975 SQEAIDEAEQALA
-1988 LSQQFES
+1988 LSQQFSEN
-1995 GITKIMTPEE
+1995 IQKIMTPEE
-2005 LANYQRASQQARDDA
+2005 LANYARASQQARDDA
-2020 TDEIEQEILKA
+2020 TDEIEREILKA
-2031 ERRKETEWYKEQ
+2031 ERRKEQEWYREQ

-2051 RAELEAL
+2051 RAELEAA

-2068 GNTPHPQTGKPVKLD
+2068 SNTPHPQTGRPVKLD

-2093 RSKQARFLGR
+2093 KSKQARFLGR

-2116 AFLLGYAD
+2116 AFLLGYGN
-2124 PVEMLTDMMAV
+2124 PVEMLTDMMSV

-2143 AETDKRMAER
+2143 TETDRRMAER
-2153 YPDPRVSGELA
+2153 YPDPRTSGELA
-2164 EKAMAAVGEREAEVQ
+2164 EKALAAVGEREAEVQ

-2210 LRLRDAIPYQY
+2210 LRLRDVIPYQY

-2232 EEALMAG
+2232 EEALLAG
-2239 NLQKAYEEKE
+2239 NLPKAYEEKE

-2264 QELADQKRAQAKA
+2264 QDLAEQKRAQAKA

-2291 SVENYEL
+2291 STENFEL

-2311 TAAKLAEE
+2311 TAAKLADE

-2324 TPLFNFLEQVDQ
+2324 TPLFNFLEQVDG

-2354 EALQQF
+2354 ESLQQF
-2360 LASMANESIVVN
+2360 LAQMAGESIVVN
-2372 PPEWLLLD
+2372 PPDFVLLD

-2388 DLTIDQLVDVV
+2388 DLTIEQLVDVV

-2428 DAIAASIELNGHKA
+2428 DAIAASIELNGHQA

-2462 LGFLPADQIARELD
+2462 LGYLPADQIARELD

-2483 VQENITT
+2483 VQEHIVG
-2490 PVQKAARDAVIREKL
+2490 PVQKAAREAVIREKL
-2505 EMNGLAELVRQFY
+2505 EMNSLAELVRQFY
-2518 DGDQIKGMHDA
+2518 GDDDIKGMHDA
-2529 GKLVA
+2529 GKLIA
-2534 IPEIGQS
+2534 IPEIGDT

-2553 LGNEGNRNALLTE
+2553 LGNEGNRAALLEGTYPNGK
-2566 QRGIWT
+2566 RPWT

-2580 AQLDSNDADFVE
+2580 ARLDSNDADFVE
-2592 ALWAWIDKFW
+2592 ALWAWVDKFW

-2615 APAKVQGSPYPVK
+2615 APPKVEGSPYPVK

-2680 RIERVGSGGRPV
+2680 RIERNGSNNRPV
-2692 KLDFSVVTGHVGNIV
+2692 KLDFSVLTGHVGNIV

-2732 ERGNVKELHTALEIW
+2732 ERANTKELHTALEIW

-2785 LLNLA
+2785 MLNLA

-2815 WEQMYELSPFMRE
+2815 WEQMYELSSYMRE

-2846 SKGGWRQAMT
+2846 GKGGWRAAMT

-2875 RGAYEKGMSLDLVG
+2875 MGAYEKGMSLDLVG

-2950 TGETDFKDIGQA
+2950 TAETDFKDIAQA
-2962 MHWAVDMALLFTLE
+2962 MTWAVDMALLFTIE

-2985 NVPDDDED
+2985 NVPDEDED
-2993 EQAKEWAKTAAWET
+2993 EQAKEWAKTAGWET

-3016 PFGRPIVSSIQGFGG
+3016 PFGRPVVSAIQGFGG

-3040 EQFGNAL
+3040 EQFGNAI
-3047 QQVKQGDPDTTAL
+3047 QQIKQGDADTTAL

-3076 ATNRVIDWLDRAKD
+3076 ATNRVIDWLDRAQD

>member
-1 MQIDIAGEVKQEI
+1 MAYDIAAEVNNEI
-14 EKNLAAQDAAEI
+14 KKNLAAQEAADI
-26 QNEIEQQRR
+26 QKEIENQRR
-35 TDFKSSMTVAANFEP
+35 TDFKSSMAVAASFEP

-77 STLKQEAKFAG
+77 GRIKQEAKFAG

-93 PRTAQAL
+93 PRTAEAL
-100 STPEHAI
+100 SKPEHAI
-107 LAQGDE
+107 VAQGDE
-113 ENLLRMEKAAE
+113 ENLLRMEKAVE
-124 AADFYKQGILER
+124 TADFYRQGFLER
-136 QILGPLKK
+136 QVFNPVKSGLL
-144 WWNRD
+144 RD
-149 DITEA
+149 DVNSM
-154 PGRLTQLDR
+154 PGRVRQLDR
-163 ITADFDRV
+163 IESDFDRV
-171 DAGDQFSSPWANEY
+171 ESGDETPSAWGNEY
-185 RNADAATRK
+185 RQADAAGRK
-194 QMRDNANLE
+194 QMRDNLNLQ
-203 RNLTLDKV
+203 RNLAIDKA
-211 RVAQFKLNEMPV
+211 RVAQYDISQMPV
-223 DPGDVALERAEGA
+223 DPTERKFAEAEGFA
-236 AGVFGVIADD
+236 ESASALASD
-246 PMLAGRIA
+246 PMYLGR
-254 AQSLPD
+254 
-260 MAQGIVAGMINP
+260 VAGQAMPGTAEGLAASLINP
-272 LFGGVSE
+272 LFGGAVE
-279 GVTASNYKFL
+279 GINAGNYKFM
-289 EVLQEKGIDPADPV
+289 EVLQEKGIDPADPI
-303 QLLQALRNDELLSD
+303 QLMQAIRDDDLMQE
-317 ANERAIR
+317 ANTRAAR
-324 YGAGIAAVSTASFGL
+324 YGAGVGTVGALSAGL
-339 LNRVLAPT
+339 LGRVLAPT
-347 KFNGKLLSKR
+347 KFNGRLLSNR
-357 AREGINVIAQVPA
+357 TREGINALAQVPA
-370 QGALEAGGELAGQIA
+370 QGALEAAGELTGQIA

-390 SDVDAKEIALEGLV
+390 SDVEGKEVALEGLV
-404 GGFMSTPEVGA
+404 GGVMSLPEVGA
-415 FAGKRFVNHMTQ
+415 FGTKRFANHMIQ

-441 VQKSLQ
+441 VEKSLQ
-447 STTRQNDPASFEAI
+447 SSTRANDPASFEAI
-461 VSTQLAGRPNEFL
+461 VGTQLAGRPNEYL

-535 GSIRVT
+535 GSIRVAGNEYT
-541 SNDYS
+541 
-546 LDDVQELDRQMLAD
+546 LDDVQEIDKQMLAE
-560 MEKIAAQFGQTDQV
+560 MEKIASQFGKTDQV

-615 SVEDVM
+615 TVEEVM

-627 IGREV
+627 IGRDV
-632 PQQVQRIREDQLSL
+632 PAPVQRIREDQLSL

-655 IPQAGDMFGKTL
+655 IPQPADMFGKSL

-682 ELAAFDADTGKRGRN
+682 ELAAFDADVGKRGRN

-709 AAMRAWERGY
+709 AAMQAWERGY
-719 FPGVPRE
+719 FPGVARE
-726 EVTPNLLIDALR
+726 DVTPNLLIDALR
-738 EESAGT
+738 EEAAGT

-754 TLRDQAASLEA
+754 TLRDQAQSLEA
-765 LQEFLDREGVDL
+765 LQAYLDEQGVDL
-777 ATATDEDIRALL
+777 ETATDEEVLALL
-789 TGQSTDQTLN
+789 RGQDGQAGDQMLNQQDLTPDQQRLVSMSEEEYIAAVNPENKRSDEADIVIVHTGDLDIPRDARQAAGFKDKTGADVQVFVDGNGSIYAQQDGEVVGQIENRDGETLN
-799 QFAGERALTAN
+799 IVTVEAQGKGIGQGLAAELIRRDPFAPAGSFSPAGEAARRSAFRKVKAELLDTQRLSQSQTSQRERKPETMLIDSMTGDGTTKVLKN
-810 MAALADAKARLA
+810 PTRNQALA
-822 AGADPEEVRKAT
+822 
-834 GWFKGA
+834 
-840 DGKMRF
+840 
-846 EITDGDAKLTT
+846 
-857 AFEQIR
+857 
-863 HSQFAGDAITSVS
+863 
-876 YRDGAGIWSVSVVT
+876 
-890 DGMNTAS
+890 
-897 DIINLTTTDIDSLA
+897 
-911 PMLGF
+911 
-916 DVIEQMKQGQ
+916 
-926 GDEDITSDFP
+926 
-936 DSKYITP
+936 
-943 QGAELRSP
+943 
-951 TGKWSTL
+951 
-958 GEILDHPRL
+958 
-967 FEAYP
+967 
-972 QLADL
+972 
-977 KVVYAP
+977 
-983 EMTGGA
+983 
-989 HGAMAINARTGES
+989 
-1002 IMVIGDGDAREV
+1002 
-1014 RKTVL
+1014 
-1019 HETQHAIQS
+1019 
-1028 IEDFAKGGS
+1028 FAKGAKYESVRGIVDPETGDLYIADSNTVDHKMLAEGVGLDWEGVRYSTDPDTGS
-1037 VARLRDEP
+1037 SNRLSIP
-1045 AHRAAITRENE
+1045 AKAIE
-1056 QFQLQQWA
+1056 F
-1064 KKYPEA
+1064 YP
-1070 AQLREKISALHDQL
+1070 RNI
-1084 EQQYG
+1084 
-1089 DPFSDE
+1089 FSD
-1095 AVASDT
+1095 D
-1101 FGQWQDAIEQSL
+1101 
-1113 ETEGYDAAPQ
+1113 
-1123 TNLDEIAPLAF
+1123 
-1134 YERLAGEIE
+1134 
-1143 ARAVENRSHMTDRIA
+1143 
-1158 QLIPPSKSMDIKDA
+1158 
-1172 DAIVYWNGEELPSPA
+1172 
-1187 LDMAARAQT
+1187 
-1196 MNQSAVASPD
+1196 
-1206 LQRALAMSEDEY
+1206 
-1218 VATVNPSGETNTEDG
+1218 
-1233 SARLVRGDLT
+1233 VR
-1243 DPQSATVLVTL
+1243 
-1254 DNGTTIER
+1254 
-1262 DEDGSFYAREGG
+1262 
-1274 DTIGEIINYGDEVN
+1274 
-1288 VNVLPEARGQGVA
+1288 
-1301 VALAAEFIRENPFFD
+1301 
-1316 AGSLTPGGEAVVR
+1316 
-1329 AAWRKLKAEQDASK
+1329 
-1343 TFADDIAELATF
+1343 
-1355 YAQNENYQ
+1355 
-1363 FERFQERENIF
+1363 
-1374 DRFVARAMADDK
+1374 
-1386 FQGMQQP
+1386 
-1393 TSYGSVMI
+1393 
-1401 TPSAKEAGMWQVT
+1401 
-1414 QFAQDGAPSS
+1414 
-1424 DNGIQTKEQALRD
+1424 
-1437 FIEEVRPVEQSQ
+1437 Q
-1449 TLNQSAINVTPEQET
+1449 TLNQSATGQTARELSAE
-1464 EYAAAVAG
+1464 
-1472 NKRRATIK
+1472 
-1480 MIEQAAGVEE
+1480 
-1490 VDASFDR
+1490 
-1497 GGAHDAPGP
+1497 
-1506 GAGSPIYDVT
+1506 
-1516 RDGTY
+1516 
-1521 PEDFYGPNGLN
+1521 
-1532 WYGAGDATDGPAY
+1532 
-1545 AIIKSLE
+1545 LE
-1552 ARPNAPVK
+1552 AEYPGLK
-1560 IYRAVPKDGAK
+1560 LDL
-1571 KIIGGDWV
+1571 
-1579 TTVRQYAKDHGD
+1579 
-1591 GALGGDYKI
+1591 LG
-1600 ISMTVSARDLFTSGD
+1600 SGD
-1615 SFAEYGYHPQP
+1615 RITLSRIVLPKEGRGQGTGTAVMQRIAAWADQNGKTIGLTPSGDFGGSKSRLPGFYKRFGFVENKGKNRD
-1626 FKPEFPRSES
+1626 FEISEAMFRVPS
-1636 ARSRSLSDTAANFAA
+1636 T
-1651 AHPDSVGEQTLN
+1651 TLN
-1663 QSAQTETEAFKRWFG
+1663 QSQPGSAQTETEAFKRWFG

-1687 KPLVVYHGTARDFTE
+1687 KPLVVYHGTDQKFSE
-1702 FDRKKIGSNYRA
+1702 FKKSQDREPGDYGA
-1714 DKRGFF
+1714 GFYLTGDKALAQGY
-1720 FTANPMEAEWAA
+1720 
-1732 SDAAEKRGA
+1732 AEKRAGVA
-1741 EGERIV
+1741 GGPVVMPLYASIQNPFIV
-1747 PVYLRLNAPLTI
+1747 NIDTNLTEAQQKFKPIRDKEQAARFTESLIAQGYDGVIVKLRDI
-1759 DATGAVGMSASG
+1759 DDITGQIEFEMIEEV
-1771 YLDTHKEKIL
+1771 
-1781 ARAKAEKADGIVVRG
+1781 
-1796 GKANDIIYVAFRPEQ
+1796 VAFRPEQ
-1811 IKSAIGNR
+1811 IKSAIGNS
-1819 GTFDPNSPNILQQ
+1819 GTFDPASSNILEQ
-1832 STEDTPRGSITFG
+1832 SGDDDARGSITFG
-1845 PRKDGVR
+1845 GRRDGVR
-1852 RFDIKLTAK
+1852 RFDIRLGKK

-1902 LGAEAGKPLT
+1902 LGAEDGKPLT

-1961 LSPEVRG
+1961 LSPEIRS

-1995 GITKIMTPEE
+1995 SVTKIMTPEE
-2005 LANYQRASQQARDDA
+2005 LANYSRASQQARDDA
-2020 TDEIEQEILKA
+2020 TDEIEREILKA
-2031 ERRKETEWYKEQ
+2031 ERRKEQEWYKEQ

-2051 RAELEAL
+2051 RAELEAA

-2068 GNTPHPQTGKPVKLD
+2068 SNTPHPQTGKPVKLD

-2093 RSKQARFLGR
+2093 KSKQARFLGR

-2116 AFLLGYAD
+2116 AFLLGYGN
-2124 PVEMLTDMMAV
+2124 PVEMLADMMSV

-2143 AETDKRMAER
+2143 TETDRRMAER
-2153 YPDPRVSGELA
+2153 YPDPRTSGELA

-2221 QRASAKAARAV
+2221 QRASAKAAREV
-2232 EEALMAG
+2232 EQALLAG
-2239 NLQKAYEEKE
+2239 NTQAAYEAKE

-2264 QELADQKRAQAKA
+2264 QDLAEQKRAQAKA

-2291 SVENYEL
+2291 SVENFEL

-2311 TAAKLAEE
+2311 TAAKLAED

-2324 TPLFNFLEQVDQ
+2324 TPLFNFLEQVDG

-2354 EALQQF
+2354 ESLQQF
-2360 LASMANESIVVN
+2360 LAQMAGESIVVN
-2372 PPEWLLLD
+2372 PPEWVLLD

-2428 DAIAASIELNGHKA
+2428 DAIAASVELNGHQA

-2483 VQENITT
+2483 VQEHIVG
-2490 PVQKAARDAVIREKL
+2490 PVQKAAREAVIREKL
-2505 EMNGLAELVRQFY
+2505 EMNSLAELVRQFY
-2518 DGDQIKGMHDA
+2518 GEDDIKGMHDA
-2529 GKLVA
+2529 GKLIA

-2566 QRGIWT
+2566 QRSIWT

-2580 AQLDSNDADFVE
+2580 ANLDSNDADFVE
-2592 ALWAWIDKFW
+2592 ALWAWVDKFW

-2633 VRVLKGGYFPLKYD
+2633 IRVLKGGYFPLKYD

-2692 KLDFSVVTGHVGNIV
+2692 KLDFSVLTGHVGNIV

-2732 ERGNVKELHTALEIW
+2732 ERANTKELHTALEIW

-2815 WEQMYELSPFMRE
+2815 WEQMYELSSYMRE
-2828 ARVESYS
+2828 ARTESYS
-2835 KDLALVQDQMA
+2835 KDLQLVQDQMA
-2846 SKGGWRQAMT
+2846 GKGGWRAAMT

-2875 RGAYEKGMSLDLVG
+2875 MGAYEKGMSLDLVG

-2950 TGETDFKDIGQA
+2950 TAETDFKDIAQA
-2962 MHWAVDMALLFTLE
+2962 MTWAVDMALLFTIE

-2993 EQAKEWAKTAAWET
+2993 EQAKEWAKTAGWET

-3016 PFGRPIVSSIQGFGG
+3016 PFGRPVVSAIQGFGG

-3040 EQFGNAL
+3040 EQFGNAI
-3047 QQVKQGDPDTTAL
+3047 QQIKQGDADTTAL

-3076 ATNRVIDWLDRAKD
+3076 ATNRVIDWLDRAQD